1 MYTTREKTG
10 LPWRALCDTTAV
22 KYSSLMR
29 WQHRLA
35 HHEPVVQQPGPKKVE
50 PLDLGRLQPDID
62 ALRHRNK
69 RTYGT
74 SELHQRYAQSISR
87 RDFAELVDQARRDAR
102 KEHRAMQRTI
112 EWHLPG
118 LVWSIDESELWKD
131 THGNSIKMLTVQD
144 MSSAYKFQPLVAT
157 SFHGEEIAGHLK
169 SLFRK
174 YGPPLYLKRDNGGN
188 LNHQAVNETLSNELV
203 LPLNSPTYY
212 PPYNGAIGRG
222 QGEIKEA
229 LREKLKYRPA
239 CPTEHVE
246 AWAAT
251 AANDRNH
258 QERHRL
264 KGRNSCQTF
273 FTDKDRARHHR
284 RLRKEIYDALIEKQT
299 IIVAAMEERNKRDK
313 EAAWRIAVEQWLV
326 KNQHITITHN
336 PDVSPHFQVSLIIRL
351 SVHFS
356 TPLTRPSIGFHA
368 KCGAEH
374 SAAIRQGRCM
384 PARKPSAIRNTFPGH
399 CK

>member
-1 MYTTREKTG
+1 MDGSVGAQRPRAFAASGYWPC
-10 LPWRALCDTTAV
+10 LPRID
-22 KYSSLMR
+22 SSL
-29 WQHRLA
+29 
-35 HHEPVVQQPGPKKVE
+35 HEFFEALIGGFPMTPYKVSEPSACPACEFCELSGYLCEFIVASPSYEDGAEVFYDFSETPK
-50 PLDLGRLQPDID
+50 
-62 ALRHRNK
+62 
-69 RTYGT
+69 
-74 SELHQRYAQSISR
+74 
-87 RDFAELVDQARRDAR
+87 
-102 KEHRAMQRTI
+102 
-112 EWHLPG
+112 LP
-118 LVWSIDESELWKD
+118 
-131 THGNSIKMLTVQD
+131 
-144 MSSAYKFQPLVAT
+144 AC
-157 SFHGEEIAGHLK
+157 
-169 SLFRK
+169 
-174 YGPPLYLKRDNGGN
+174 
-188 LNHQAVNETLSNELV
+188 

-326 KNQHITITHN
+326 KNQHITITQN
-336 PDVSPHFQVSLIIRL
+336 QQLSPHLPVNL
-351 SVHFS
+351 SH
-356 TPLTRPSIGFHA
+356 
-368 KCGAEH
+368 
-374 SAAIRQGRCM
+374 
-384 PARKPSAIRNTFPGH
+384 N
-399 CK
+399 